1 MEKHKILCID
11 DSKIVREHLKEQ
23 LIQIGSEVILATNGQ
38 DGYQL
43 ANDNRFD
50 LIITDIEMP
59 GMNGFELCNNIRNGS
74 SNNNTPIIILSG
86 DESDHSIEQGFR
98 VGATAYIT
106 KRAARQSLVPKVQ
119 SIFDNKAH
127 GDKQVILVVDD
138 SKSIREIVCHGLTE
152 AGYHVISACNGKEAW
167 KILAHTKPELLI
179 TDINMPEMTGGE
191 LLAAMAGNQEM
202 SAIPVVVMSAESDRS
217 VIKNI
222 AGSGVS
228 NFIAKPFNIDAL
240 ICSIKKLLADKF
252 KILSL
257 EKTALE
263 HERSMLYNSIS
274 SLIQA
279 LEARDPY
286 TRGHSESV
294 AYYTVQISKKIYFNN
309 EDIKNIEL
317 AAKLHDIGKIG
328 IRDAILL
335 KESKLTR
342 DEFDLIKRHPVISA
356 KILEPISSASIII
369 PAILHHHEKLD
380 GSGYPDGLRGE
391 AIPRWAQIIAVADVY
406 HALTS
411 VRPYRKQLSSDE
423 ALEIM
428 HGMKGNHLSRK
439 FVEVLEQ
446 LIATGNLAPAP
457 AEASVS
463 HLRE

>member
-1 MEKHKILCID
+1 MKKHKILCVD
-11 DSKIVREHLKEQ
+11 DSKIVRDHLQEQ
-23 LIQIGSEVILATNGQ
+23 LMQIGSDVVLATNGQ
-38 DGYQL
+38 DGCQY
-43 ANDNRFD
+43 ANENKFD

-59 GMNGFELCNNIRNGS
+59 GMNGFDLCNRIRTGGLNQD
-74 SNNNTPIIILSG
+74 TPIIILSG
-86 DESDHSIEQGFR
+86 DESDKSIEQGFR
-98 VGATAYIT
+98 VGATAYVT
-106 KRAARQSLVPKVQ
+106 KRTARQALVPRVQ
-119 SIFDNKAH
+119 SIFSDNAPI
-127 GDKQVILVVDD
+127 DKQVILVADD
-138 SKSIREIVCHGLTE
+138 SKSIREIVCHGLME
-152 AGYHVISACNGKEAW
+152 AGYHVISACNGREAW
-167 KILAHTKPELLI
+167 KILAHTAPDLLL
-179 TDINMPEMTGGE
+179 TDINMPEMNGME
-191 LLAAMAGNQEM
+191 LLAAMAGNAEM
-202 SAIPVVVMSAESDRS
+202 SSIPVVVMSAESDRS

-240 ICSIKKLLADKF
+240 LCSIKKLLADRL

-257 EKTALE
+257 EKNALE

-294 AYYTVQISKKIYFNN
+294 AHYTVQISKKIDFSA
-309 EDIKNIEL
+309 EDLKNIEL

-342 DEFDLIKRHPVISA
+342 DEFDLIKAHPVISA

-391 AIPRWAQIIAVADVY
+391 AIPQWAQIIAVADVY

-411 VRPYRKQLSSDE
+411 ARPYRRQLSSDT

-428 HGMKGNHLSRK
+428 QHMKGNHLSRF
-439 FVEVLEQ
+439 FVEVIEQ
-446 LIATGNLAPAP
+446 LIAAGDLSSSP
-457 AEASVS
+457 S
-463 HLRE
+463 